1 MSKMVSTRT
10 GFGTGLVEL
19 AGMRDDVVTTSAD
32 TYRSFALNEFVEK
45 YPDRYFEF
53 GIAEQGMLTASAAMA
68 AEGCCVFSVG
78 YSPFLS
84 MRGLEQIRTFAA
96 YPNLNVKVAAGL
108 SGLSGDTDGVTHQ
121 GTEDIGIVRTIPNM
135 ALLCPADAVAAKA
148 FVKMAADL
156 QGPVYLR
163 LGRGATPVVYE
174 ENQRFEFGKAI
185 HVRCYGR
192 EAVIVACGPCVAE
205 AARAADQLKEE
216 GIMVTVLDMYTI
228 KPLDVATLA
237 GCCEGAVSVIT
248 VEDGTV
254 CGLGSAVAEALMEHN
269 VHPKHFKR
277 LGMTTFGTA
286 GSLPELLGF
295 IGLDS
300 KGIVE
305 SVQSL
310 Q

>member
-1 MSKMVSTRT
+1 
-10 GFGTGLVEL
+10 
-19 AGMRDDVVTTSAD
+19 
-32 TYRSFALNEFVEK
+32 
-45 YPDRYFEF
+45 
-53 GIAEQGMLTASAAMA
+53 
-68 AEGCCVFSVG
+68 
-78 YSPFLS
+78 
-84 MRGLEQIRTFAA
+84 
-96 YPNLNVKVAAGL
+96 
-108 SGLSGDTDGVTHQ
+108 
-121 GTEDIGIVRTIPNM
+121 
-135 ALLCPADAVAAKA
+135 
-148 FVKMAADL
+148 
-156 QGPVYLR
+156 
-163 LGRGATPVVYE
+163 
-174 ENQRFEFGKAI
+174 
-185 HVRCYGR
+185 
-192 EAVIVACGPCVAE
+192 
-205 AARAADQLKEE
+205 
-216 GIMVTVLDMYTI
+216 MVTVLDMYTI

-295 IGLDS
+295 FGLDS